1 MKNLFILMLMWI
13 IIMLIIF
20 SSCNDTNKYY
30 VAGYTDATKICQTT
44 IDSIKTKCDS
54 LQTKYNEE
62 IVLIKLTKLQ
72 CQKYATVVQKNPTQS
87 VFIVGWVN
95 RAFEG
100 TIPQEK

>member
-1 MKNLFILMLMWI
+1 MITFL
-13 IIMLIIF
+13 
-20 SSCNDTNKYY
+20 SCVDTNEYY
-30 VAGYTDATKICQTT
+30 TKGYIDATKVCQTT

-72 CQKYATVVQKNPTQS
+72 CQKYAKIVQKNPTQS